1 MDFHTAGS
9 TVTSLTIQQA
19 SLWGS
24 RRRPDPVTCG
34 DQRFTL
40 QP

>member
-1 MDFHTAGS
+1 VAYLRTDGFPRTVGS

-24 RRRPDPVTCG
+24 SM
-34 DQRFTL
+34 
-40 QP
+40 